1 MHGLRETAAAS
12 SSVDPTSR
20 LVRGGLSHVIG
31 DTSEPLSELT
41 VDGMFCETVRR
52 TPDRLA
58 LSSPAQSI
66 RYSWNEL
73 EEQVATAAAGL
84 LSIGVGSGDRVGCW
98 LPNVAEYV
106 VMQLA
111 TSRIGAIL
119 TCLNP
124 AYKLAELQHA
134 LRLAGVKALLFCPGG
149 ARSDH
154 TAVVERL
161 LQTAEEAA
169 PCLERVVSA
178 VGHSLQHPMAMAYA
192 DVLEGGKRSRD
203 QGLAAASLRGD
214 GLEER
219 SRAPAAAP
227 ALSHEDVTNIQFT
240 SGTTGLPKAVGLT
253 HRNIV
258 NNGRFVARGMRL
270 TSDDAVCLPVPLFH
284 CFGLVL
290 GSLACIST
298 GAAIVFPSRTFD
310 PRAALQ
316 AVQEERCSALYGVPT
331 IHVHDTSTTRP
342 TGSFDL
348 SSLRTGIMAGS
359 LCPVSTMAR
368 VRGDMHMADLTV
380 CYGMTETSPVSF
392 QSVPASL
399 SGGRFDAQKLCS
411 TVGHVHPH
419 VECKVVCPESGQTLP
434 VGEQGELLT
443 RGYSVMGGG
452 YWGDEAATRED
463 PLPSKEVMT
472 ADGFLR
478 TGDLATIDAQ
488 GYCTISGRRKD
499 VIIRGGENI
508 APMEVEEVILR
519 RERRLRRRRTG
530 AFSELSRSPPRH
542 EDVYDVAVVGV
553 DDATY
558 GEQVALLLQTH
569 DPTDP
574 ATTAVIESIEA
585 LCRTELAHFK
595 VPKFFRVVDRFP
607 LTASGKVQ
615 KFVLKE
621 ESSEALRGT

>member
-169 PCLERVVSA
+169 PCLERA
-178 VGHSLQHPMAMAYA
+178 VPSLERVIALSGGAGGPCSRAAASSLQHPMAMAYA

-219 SRAPAAAP
+219 SRAPAAAA

-331 IHVHDTSTTRP
+331 MFLAQLALSDF
-342 TGSFDL
+342 GS
-348 SSLRTGIMAGS
+348 SN
-359 LCPVSTMAR
+359 
-368 VRGDMHMADLTV
+368 
-380 CYGMTETSPVSF
+380 
-392 QSVPASL
+392 
-399 SGGRFDAQKLCS
+399 
-411 TVGHVHPH
+411 
-419 VECKVVCPESGQTLP
+419 
-434 VGEQGELLT
+434 
-443 RGYSVMGGG
+443 
-452 YWGDEAATRED
+452 
-463 PLPSKEVMT
+463 LPSASMLNVELVPPVKRV
-472 ADGFLR
+472 
-478 TGDLATIDAQ
+478 
-488 GYCTISGRRKD
+488 
-499 VIIRGGENI
+499 
-508 APMEVEEVILR
+508 APSFVTMMDRPYWAITVSV
-519 RERRLRRRRTG
+519 G
-530 AFSELSRSPPRH
+530 AF
-542 EDVYDVAVVGV
+542 
-553 DDATY
+553 
-558 GEQVALLLQTH
+558 
-569 DPTDP
+569 
-574 ATTAVIESIEA
+574 ATTTVS
-585 LCRTELAHFK
+585 
-595 VPKFFRVVDRFP
+595 
-607 LTASGKVQ
+607 
-615 KFVLKE
+615 
-621 ESSEALRGT
+621 